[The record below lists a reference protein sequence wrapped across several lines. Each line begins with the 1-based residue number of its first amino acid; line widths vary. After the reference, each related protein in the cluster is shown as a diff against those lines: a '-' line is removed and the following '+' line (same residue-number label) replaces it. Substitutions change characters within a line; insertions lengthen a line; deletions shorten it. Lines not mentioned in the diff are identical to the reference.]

1 MVNYLS
7 HSPDPRG
14 EKNKR
19 KMSAHVDLED
29 PALQGKDD
37 SSLGGEGQPLVFVNF
52 YMSSNTQPIV
62 SLLPSLLEGAVRL
75 TSGHGFPSGVLTIMA
90 LSSSEPSS
98 VFRSMPRKL
107 CPH

>member
-52 YMSSNTQPIV
+52 YMSSNTQ
-62 SLLPSLLEGAVRL
+62 LPSLARGSSKTHISPWVSFWGAYYN
-75 TSGHGFPSGVLTIMA
+75 GI
-90 LSSSEPSS
+90 
-98 VFRSMPRKL
+98 VFQ
-107 CPH
+107 

>member
-19 KMSAHVDLED
+19 KMSSHVDLED

-37 SSLGGEGQPLVFVNF
+37 SSLGGGQPLVFINL

-62 SLLPSLLEGAVRL
+62 SLLPSLARG
-75 TSGHGFPSGVLTIMA
+75 
-90 LSSSEPSS
+90 SS
-98 VFRSMPRKL
+98 KT
-107 CPH
+107 HI